1 MNVCAVSYLN
11 TQPYLAGINAVMS
24 ENEVSLRTE
33 IPSVCAEVFKRGE
46 ADVALIPAGALPD
59 LEQANLLDGYCIGAG
74 EKVDSV
80 YLFSNVPVQ
89 SVNTVY
95 LDFHSRTSNGLAR
108 VLSRNYWQIRP
119 EFVSVEEH
127 VGLIGGTAAGV
138 VIGDRAVLLK
148 DRFRYCYDLAAEWH
162 AWTGQPFVFAVW
174 VYDATRADAAFLQ
187 KFRNALERGLAL
199 RDETAAARA
208 EQYGVSVEK
217 ARYYLRHCID
227 YRLDAAKREA
237 LARYLRALAE
247 LEAKTPPRLRFMENA

>member
-1 MNVCAVSYLN
+1 MNICAVSYLN
-11 TQPYLAGINAVMS
+11 TQPYLAGIRDVFA

-46 ADVALIPAGALPD
+46 AELALIPAGALPD
-59 LEQANLLDGYCIGAG
+59 LEKIDILDGYCIGAG

-80 YLFSNVPVQ
+80 YLFSNVPVEA
-89 SVNTVY
+89 VNTVY
-95 LDFHSRTSNGLAR
+95 LDYHSRTSNGLAR
-108 VLSRNYWQIRP
+108 VLSREYWKIRP
-119 EFVSVEEH
+119 EFVSIREH

-162 AWTGQPFVFAVW
+162 AWTGKPFVFAVW
-174 VYDATRADAAFLQ
+174 VYAAARANASFLN
-187 KFRNALERGLAL
+187 KFSSALQRGLEL
-199 RDETAAARA
+199 REETAAARA

-227 YRLDAAKREA
+227 YRLDLAKREA
-237 LARYLRALAE
+237 LALYLQHLTE
-247 LEAKTPPRLRFMENA
+247 LEAKNLPQLRFLANA